1 MPSAGEDIP
10 EEDEDSSSSSHATA
24 AAIFAAKKTSVILA
38 ADRERGDDYL
48 FYNCRGEDIFSHLNQ
63 SGVGN
68 LSRVYQSG
76 EGTPWGQPVQ
86 WGYSLR
92 STNQV
97 RVLSGVNQSSEGTVL
112 SGANQS
118 GEVTLSGVN
127 QSGGGGTYS
136 LLRTQQIRTGYSLG
150 STNREVL
157 LSRDQCC
164 GSGVPC
170 LFDPGSGIR
179 NRFFGSR
186 ISDPGSR
193 IPDPKPIFW
202 YR

>member
-97 RVLSGVNQSSEGTVL
+97 RVLSGVNHFPGLSSQVRVL
-112 SGANQS
+112 SLGLTNQRGGGYLLPPRDSTNQDSVLSQFYKS
-118 GEVTLSGVN
+118 GGFTLSGPV
-127 QSGGGGTYS
+127 
-136 LLRTQQIRTGYSLG
+136 LRIRGP
-150 STNREVL
+150 
-157 LSRDQCC
+157 
-164 GSGVPC
+164 VP
-170 LFDPGSGIR
+170 F
-179 NRFFGSR
+179 
-186 ISDPGSR
+186 
-193 IPDPKPIFW
+193 
-202 YR
+202 